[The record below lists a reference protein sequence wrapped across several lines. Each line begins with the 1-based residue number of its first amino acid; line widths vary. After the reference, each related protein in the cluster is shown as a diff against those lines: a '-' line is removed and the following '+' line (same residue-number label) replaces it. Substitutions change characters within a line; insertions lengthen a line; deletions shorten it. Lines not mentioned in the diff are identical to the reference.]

1 MQTVAF
7 LGLGAMGS
15 RMAQRLLGQ
24 GHTLKIWNRSPA
36 PAEALAK
43 RGAVRAATPREA
55 AAGADVVISIVSDDR
70 AARSVWLDAETGA
83 CAGLSRGALAV
94 ESSSVTPAWI
104 LELGV
109 AVRAAGAELVDA
121 QVTGSRPQAEAG
133 QLIYMIGGEEAGFER
148 AREVLKPLGSAF
160 YHIGPLGK
168 GSTFKLAVNAL
179 FAAQQAS
186 VAELLA
192 MLARNGIDEHTA
204 VETLTHFPTLSP
216 AMAGNA
222 RLMVERRTSPLFTI
236 DLMAKDL
243 GYALDVAWAAG
254 AQAPIA
260 EASHD
265 VFEAAREKGFGGEN
279 ISALRLL
286 YELRDGEPVRRDP
299 SIPEKS

>member
-24 GHTLKIWNRSPA
+24 GHTLRVWNRSPA
-36 PAEALAK
+36 PAEALVE

-55 AAGADVVISIVSDDR
+55 AAGADVVISIVSDDS

-104 LELGV
+104 LELGG
-109 AVRAAGAELVDA
+109 AVRAAGADLVDA

-133 QLIYMIGGEEAGFER
+133 QLIYMIGGEEGGFER
-148 AREVLKPLGSAF
+148 AREILKPLGGAF

-179 FAAQQAS
+179 FAAQLAS

-192 MLARNGIDEHTA
+192 MLARNGIDEHAA

-243 GYALDVAWAAG
+243 GYALEVARAAG
-254 AQAPIA
+254 AQAPIV
-260 EASHD
+260 EASHN
-265 VFEAAREKGFGGEN
+265 VFEAARDKGFGGKN

-286 YELRDGEPVRRDP
+286 YE
-299 SIPEKS
+299 

>member
-7 LGLGAMGS
+7 LGMGAMGS
-15 RMAQRLLGQ
+15 RMANRLLGH
-24 GHTLKIWNRSPA
+24 GHTLRVWNRSPA
-36 PAEALAK
+36 PAEALAEH
-43 RGAVRAATPREA
+43 GAVRAATPREA

-70 AARSVWLDAETGA
+70 AARSVWLDAEAGA

-104 LELGV
+104 LELGA
-109 AVRAAGAELVDA
+109 AVRAAGADLVDA

-160 YHIGPLGK
+160 YHIGSLSK

-179 FAAQQAS
+179 FAAQLAS

-192 MLARNGIDEHTA
+192 MLARNGIDEHAA

-222 RLMVERRTSPLFTI
+222 RLMAERRTSPLFTI

-243 GYALDVAWAAG
+243 GYALDVARAAG
-254 AQAPIA
+254 ARAPIA
-260 EASHD
+260 EASLN
-265 VFEAAREKGFGGEN
+265 VFEAARNKGFGGEN

-286 YELRDGEPVRRDP
+286 YE
-299 SIPEKS
+299 

>member
-1 MQTVAF
+1 M
-7 LGLGAMGS
+7 
-15 RMAQRLLGQ
+15 
-24 GHTLKIWNRSPA
+24 
-36 PAEALAK
+36 
-43 RGAVRAATPREA
+43 
-55 AAGADVVISIVSDDR
+55 
-70 AARSVWLDAETGA
+70 
-83 CAGLSRGALAV
+83 
-94 ESSSVTPAWI
+94 TPAWI
-104 LELGV
+104 LELGG
-109 AVRAAGAELVDA
+109 AVRAAGADLVDA

-148 AREVLKPLGSAF
+148 AREILKPLGGAF

-179 FAAQQAS
+179 FAAQLAS

-192 MLARNGIDEHTA
+192 MLARNGIDEHAA

-243 GYALDVAWAAG
+243 GYALEVARAAG
-254 AQAPIA
+254 AQAPIV
-260 EASHD
+260 EASHN
-265 VFEAAREKGFGGEN
+265 VFEAARDKGFGGEN

-286 YELRDGEPVRRDP
+286 YG
-299 SIPEKS
+299 

>member
-1 MQTVAF
+1 METVAF

-15 RMAQRLLGQ
+15 RMANRLLGQ
-24 GHTLKIWNRSPA
+24 GHTLRVWNRSPA
-36 PAEALAK
+36 PAEALAE

-55 AAGADVVISIVSDDR
+55 AAGADIVISIVSDDS
-70 AARSVWLDAETGA
+70 AARSVWLDPETGA

-94 ESSSVTPAWI
+94 ESSSVTPAWT
-104 LELGV
+104 LELGA
-109 AVRAAGAELVDA
+109 AVRAAGADLVDA

-133 QLIYMIGGEEAGFER
+133 QLIYMIGGEEAAFER
-148 AREVLKPLGSAF
+148 AREILKPLGSAF

-179 FAAQQAS
+179 FAAQLAS
-186 VAELLA
+186 VAELLGT
-192 MLARNGIDEHTA
+192 LARSGIDERAA

-222 RLMVERRTSPLFTI
+222 RLMAERRTSPLFTI

-243 GYALDVAWAAG
+243 GCALDVARAAG
-254 AQAPIA
+254 AHAPIA
-260 EASHD
+260 ETSHN
-265 VFEAAREKGFGGEN
+265 VFEAARDKGFGGEN

-286 YELRDGEPVRRDP
+286 YE
-299 SIPEKS
+299 

>member
-7 LGLGAMGS
+7 LGLGARGS
-15 RMAQRLLGQ
+15 RMAQRRLGQ
-24 GHTLKIWNRSPA
+24 GHTLRVWNRSPA
-36 PAEALAK
+36 PAEALVE

-55 AAGADVVISIVSDDR
+55 AAGADVVISIVSDDS

-104 LELGV
+104 LELGG
-109 AVRAAGAELVDA
+109 AVRAAGADLVDA

-133 QLIYMIGGEEAGFER
+133 QLIYMIGGEEGGFER
-148 AREVLKPLGSAF
+148 AREILKPLGGAF

-179 FAAQQAS
+179 FAAQLAS

-192 MLARNGIDEHTA
+192 MLARNGIDEHAA

-243 GYALDVAWAAG
+243 GYALEVARAAG
-254 AQAPIA
+254 AQAPIV
-260 EASHD
+260 EASHN
-265 VFEAAREKGFGGEN
+265 VFEAARDKGFGDKN

-286 YELRDGEPVRRDP
+286 YE
-299 SIPEKS
+299 

>member
-1 MQTVAF
+1 MDTVAF

-24 GHTLKIWNRSPA
+24 GHTLKVWNRSPG
-36 PAEALAK
+36 PTEALAE

-70 AARSVWLDAETGA
+70 AARSVWLDAEAGA
-83 CAGLSRGALAV
+83 CAGLGPGALAV

-104 LELGV
+104 LELGG
-109 AVRAAGAELVDA
+109 AVHAAGADLVDA

-148 AREVLKPLGSAF
+148 AREILKPLGSAF
-160 YHIGPLGK
+160 YHIGPLSK
-168 GSTFKLAVNAL
+168 GSIFKLAVNAL
-179 FAAQQAS
+179 FAAQLAS
-186 VAELLA
+186 VAELLGT
-192 MLARNGIDEHTA
+192 LARSGIDERMA

-236 DLMAKDL
+236 DLMTKDL
-243 GYALDVAWAAG
+243 GYALEVARAAG
-254 AQAPIA
+254 AQAPIV
-260 EASHD
+260 EASHN
-265 VFEAAREKGFGGEN
+265 VFEAARDKGFGGKN

-286 YELRDGEPVRRDP
+286 YE
-299 SIPEKS
+299 

>member
-24 GHTLKIWNRSPA
+24 GHTLRVWNRSPA
-36 PAEALAK
+36 PAEALVE

-55 AAGADVVISIVSDDR
+55 AAGADVVISIVSDDS

-104 LELGV
+104 LELGG
-109 AVRAAGAELVDA
+109 AVRAAGADLVDA

-133 QLIYMIGGEEAGFER
+133 QLIYMIGGEEGGFER
-148 AREVLKPLGSAF
+148 AREILKPLGGAF

-179 FAAQQAS
+179 FAAQLAS

-192 MLARNGIDEHTA
+192 MLARNGIDEHAA

-243 GYALDVAWAAG
+243 GYALEVARAAG
-254 AQAPIA
+254 AQAPIV
-260 EASHD
+260 EASHN
-265 VFEAAREKGFGGEN
+265 VFEAARDKGFGGEN

-286 YELRDGEPVRRDP
+286 YG
-299 SIPEKS
+299 

>member
-1 MQTVAF
+1 METVAF

-24 GHTLKIWNRSPA
+24 GHTLRVWNRSPA
-36 PAEALAK
+36 PAEALAE

-55 AAGADVVISIVSDDR
+55 AAGADVVISMVSDDS

-104 LELGV
+104 LELGA
-109 AVRAAGAELVDA
+109 AVRAAGADLVDA

-148 AREVLKPLGSAF
+148 AREILKPLGSAF
-160 YHIGPLGK
+160 YHIGPLSK
-168 GSTFKLAVNAL
+168 GSIFKLAVNAL
-179 FAAQQAS
+179 FAAQLAS
-186 VAELLA
+186 VAELLGT
-192 MLARNGIDEHTA
+192 LARSGIDEQMA

-243 GYALDVAWAAG
+243 GYALEVARTAG
-254 AQAPIA
+254 AQAPIV
-260 EASHD
+260 EASHN
-265 VFEAAREKGFGGEN
+265 VFQAARDKGFGDKN

-286 YELRDGEPVRRDP
+286 YG
-299 SIPEKS
+299 

>member
-24 GHTLKIWNRSPA
+24 GHTLRVWNRSPA
-36 PAEALAK
+36 PAEALGE

-55 AAGADVVISIVSDDR
+55 AAGADVVISIVSDDS

-104 LELGV
+104 LELGG
-109 AVRAAGAELVDA
+109 AVRAAGADLVDT

-133 QLIYMIGGEEAGFER
+133 QLIYMIGGEEGGFER
-148 AREVLKPLGSAF
+148 AREILKPLGGAF

-179 FAAQQAS
+179 FAAQLAS

-192 MLARNGIDEHTA
+192 MLARNGIDEHAA

-243 GYALDVAWAAG
+243 GYALEVARAAG
-254 AQAPIA
+254 AQAPIV
-260 EASHD
+260 EASHN
-265 VFEAAREKGFGGEN
+265 VFEAARDKGFGDKN

-286 YELRDGEPVRRDP
+286 YE
-299 SIPEKS
+299 

>member
-24 GHTLKIWNRSPA
+24 GHTLRVWNRSPA
-36 PAEALAK
+36 PAEALVE
-43 RGAVRAATPREA
+43 RGAVRAATPRVA
-55 AAGADVVISIVSDDR
+55 AAGADVVISIVSDDS

-104 LELGV
+104 LELGG
-109 AVRAAGAELVDA
+109 AVRAAGADLVDA

-133 QLIYMIGGEEAGFER
+133 QLIYMIGGEEGGFER
-148 AREVLKPLGSAF
+148 AREILKPLGGAF

-179 FAAQQAS
+179 FAAQLAS

-192 MLARNGIDEHTA
+192 MLARNGIDEHAA

-243 GYALDVAWAAG
+243 GYALEVARAAG
-254 AQAPIA
+254 AQAPIV
-260 EASHD
+260 EASHN
-265 VFEAAREKGFGGEN
+265 VFEAARDKGFGGEN

-286 YELRDGEPVRRDP
+286 YG
-299 SIPEKS
+299 